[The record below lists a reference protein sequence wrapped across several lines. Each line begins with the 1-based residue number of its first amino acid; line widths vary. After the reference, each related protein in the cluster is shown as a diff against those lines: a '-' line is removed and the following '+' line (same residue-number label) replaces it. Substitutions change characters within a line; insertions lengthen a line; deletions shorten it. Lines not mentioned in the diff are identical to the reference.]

1 MTAFPLFSLLPVVPF
16 TGKVVAGIQK
26 IFKNSFSRI
35 VDIVSNYF
43 LVWWIGG
50 FHPENRALYDLTM

>member
-1 MTAFPLFSLLPVVPF
+1 MLVTVFFLFSLLSVVPF
-16 TGKVVAGIQK
+16 PGKVVAGIQK

-35 VDIVSNYF
+35 VEIVSNYF

-50 FHPENRALYDLTM
+50 FHPENRAL